1 MSETT
6 AARRPS
12 LATDLPSSA
21 SSRRGSGNLTLSTGQ
36 TIAVHTRI
44 HEKGELPHATET
56 TIAEHLR
63 KYEAL
68 FNLSA
73 PRLRMI
79 VAAFE
84 DALHLGLQKPDQVV
98 VCSNSSAHY
107 INA

>member
-1 MSETT
+1 MSET
-6 AARRPS
+6 AVRRPS
-12 LATDLPSSA
+12 VATDLPSTTA
-21 SSRRGSGNLTLSTGQ
+21 SRRGSGNLTLTTGQ

-44 HEKGELPHATET
+44 HDSDELPHATEK

-79 VAAFE
+79 VSAFE
-84 DALHLGLQKPDQVV
+84 DALHLGLQKPEQVV
-98 VCSNSSAHY
+98 VNVKPD
-107 INA
+107 